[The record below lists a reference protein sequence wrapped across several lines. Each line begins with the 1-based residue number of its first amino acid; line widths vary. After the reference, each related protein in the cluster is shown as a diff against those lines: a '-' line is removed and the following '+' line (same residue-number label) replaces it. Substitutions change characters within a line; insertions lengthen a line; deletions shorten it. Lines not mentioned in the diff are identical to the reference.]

1 MRTRHAAAA
10 FACGLFASCSDDE
23 MAKVPHFKPM
33 EPSEL
38 FADGTSARTPPP
50 GTVARGQLT
59 TDVALNFG
67 SDPATRTAVAKSPLP
82 FTAERL
88 ARGREQFNIHCAV
101 CHGADGFG
109 QGIVVRRGFP
119 PPPSYHSDRLR
130 EAPDGHL
137 FDVITNGYGKMY
149 PYRSRV
155 LVEDRWAIVG
165 YIRALQRGQHASL
178 DDIADHAERAKL
190 EKERT
195 TP

>member
-1 MRTRHAAAA
+1 MKACYAAAA
-10 FACGLFASCSDDE
+10 LACGLLVSCSDDK
-23 MAKVPHFKPM
+23 MTKVPHFKPM

-38 FADGTSARTPPP
+38 FADGTSARTPPA

-67 SDPATRTAVAKSPLP
+67 RDPATTTAIIKSPLP
-82 FTAERL
+82 FTATRL
-88 ARGREQFNIHCAV
+88 ARGRELFNIHCAV
-101 CHGADGFG
+101 CHGADGYG

-119 PPPSYHSDRLR
+119 PPPSYHTERLR
-130 EAPDGHL
+130 QVPDGHL

-155 LVEDRWAIVG
+155 KVEDRWAIVG
-165 YIRALQRGQHASL
+165 YIRALQRSQYSSL
-178 DDIADHAERAKL
+178 DDIDDAAERAKL
-190 EKERT
+190 ERERT